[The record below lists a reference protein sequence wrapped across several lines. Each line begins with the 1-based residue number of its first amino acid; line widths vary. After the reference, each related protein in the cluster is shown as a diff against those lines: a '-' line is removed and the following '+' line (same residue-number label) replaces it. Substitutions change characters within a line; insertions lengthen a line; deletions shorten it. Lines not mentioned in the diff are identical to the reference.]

1 MIEEFLAI
9 SGISTLTQQRKSWAN
24 MLGRTRHA
32 YVAALKVIMPDDA
45 DGLWEALKEFGE
57 VKSAL
62 GIDRFHVTSA
72 VSKLQNE
79 RATKVFILT
88 KCKRRYIYIC
98 LQFYSSI
105 TCFVWKPEHF
115 EFQSYGGA

>member
-105 TCFVWKPEHF
+105 TCFVWKQEHF